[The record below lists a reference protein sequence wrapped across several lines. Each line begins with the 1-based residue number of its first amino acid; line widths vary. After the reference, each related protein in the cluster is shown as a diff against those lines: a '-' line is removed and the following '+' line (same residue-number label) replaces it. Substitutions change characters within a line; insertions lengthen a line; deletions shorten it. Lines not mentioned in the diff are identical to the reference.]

1 MMGSWKDRDEILAR
15 LCWELGKILLGS
27 WQDYNGILT
36 DYNGILARLQ
46 WYLGKITMGS

>member
-1 MMGSWKDRDEILAR
+1 MGSWQDYNGILAR
-15 LCWELGKILLGS
+15 LQWDLDKIIIRS